1 MLSVADHASDSAGCL
16 VESDRDAVIA
26 TAVIITAA
34 VSVSMQSVIIGVLWV
49 LGDFFILFIIPH
61 FRDILA
67 HIGMCQVHT
76 GIKLAGESL
85 CF

>member
-1 MLSVADHASDSAGCL
+1 MSDSAGCV

-34 VSVSMQSVIIGVLWV
+34 VSVSMQSVIIGVLGV

-67 HIGMCQVHT
+67 HIGDVSSARRC
-76 GIKLAGESL
+76 KARR
-85 CF
+85 